1 MMAVRSPGG
10 VLLRLAEQAAV
21 TGRELVQAARV
32 VRAALGHGA
41 EGVEPFEEARVAL
54 VVGGVALL
62 VLGDPGLQRLA
73 VQLVRAGDAEV
84 DPLALLRRLR
94 DVEAQGLEDLE
105 GGEEGTAPERRV
117 DGEPAARAP
126 LRLLLRE
133 DLEGDVV
140 DRLAL
145 VLLALGG
152 LDLGLVDGELDPGP
166 DGDEGELGGLEV
178 VAGQVE
184 NDVVPV
190 APGRAA

>member
-117 DGEPAARAP
+117 DGRSEERRVGKECRSRWAA
-126 LRLLLRE
+126 
-133 DLEGDVV
+133 
-140 DRLAL
+140 
-145 VLLALGG
+145 
-152 LDLGLVDGELDPGP
+152 
-166 DGDEGELGGLEV
+166 
-178 VAGQVE
+178 
-184 NDVVPV
+184 
-190 APGRAA
+190 

>member
-21 TGRELVQAARV
+21 TGREL

-126 LRLLLRE
+126 LRL
-133 DLEGDVV
+133 
-140 DRLAL
+140 DRKSTRLNSSH
-145 VLLALGG
+145 V
-152 LDLGLVDGELDPGP
+152 
-166 DGDEGELGGLEV
+166 
-178 VAGQVE
+178 
-184 NDVVPV
+184 
-190 APGRAA
+190 RISY